1 MSEPEGSIPKKR
13 LKKWQV
19 LLLFIVGL
27 IVISLFLAP
36 KSNSPTSSSAKKDN
50 FQTNTS
56 VDDKSAQ
63 AKSTEVIEDESSI
76 SESFVFCILVKDDTS
91 EITKLVADIK
101 KGLASKKDLIEP
113 LQIRAESLQ
122 FSTTY
127 LENRKVEDKDLTWLS
142 DTGRSDLIKEMNSYY
157 EWFAKTRVKLVDK
170 GTVSFGEL
178 LLKNRE
184 IRDLFKPYCEKE

>member
-157 EWFAKTRVKLVDK
+157 EWFAMTRVKLVDK

>member
-1 MSEPEGSIPKKR
+1 MSESEDSIPKKR
-13 LKKWQV
+13 LKKWKAPS
-19 LLLFIVGL
+19 LIIVWL
-27 IVISLFLAP
+27 IAMGMLYVNN
-36 KSNSPTSSSAKKDN
+36 SNSPTPSSAKKDN

-63 AKSTEVIEDESSI
+63 STSAVAIEDESST

-101 KGLASKKDLIEP
+101 KGLASKKDLIKP
-113 LQIRAESLQ
+113 LQIIVESLE

-127 LENRKVEDKDLTWLS
+127 LKNRKVEDKDLTWLS
-142 DTGRSDLIKEMNSYY
+142 DTGRSNLIEEMNLYY

-184 IRDLFKPYCEKE
+184 IRDLFKPYCEK